1 MAASHLGTST
11 GQRDQVTSM
20 ATKDTAS
27 KLSKTLTEKSG
38 NLGKWSVIM
47 KLISNWRK
55 AHKLSSMQLMAI
67 AAGVEAI
74 SAALGGVVSPWVI
87 VGLISLAM
95 VARIVAQDGVK

>member
-1 MAASHLGTST
+1 
-11 GQRDQVTSM
+11 M

-38 NLGKWSVIM
+38 NLEKWSVIM

-67 AAGVEAI
+67 AAGVEAV
-74 SAALGGVVSPWVI
+74 SAALGGVVSPWVV
-87 VGLISLAM
+87 VGLIVFAM
-95 VARIVAQDGVK
+95 VARVVAQDGVK

>member
-1 MAASHLGTST
+1 
-11 GQRDQVTSM
+11 M

-27 KLSKTLTEKSG
+27 KLSATHTEKSG

-67 AAGVEAI
+67 AAAVEAMN
-74 SAALGGVVSPWVI
+74 GVLDGVIPTWVSVS
-87 VGLISLAM
+87 LILLAM
-95 VARIVAQDGVK
+95 AARGVAQNGVK